1 MSLTQAELREIV
13 NNFIVYGDFLVGV
26 PFGGGHVN
34 DTYQL
39 TFDQGGV
46 RLYYILQ
53 RINHNAFRHPE
64 HVMENLDRVTAHLL
78 EKIHAAHIE
87 TRRRTIRLLRTPA
100 GKSYTYDRCGNCWR
114 AYVFIAN
121 ARAYDVLET
130 PEQAFRI
137 AQTIGEFQL
146 NLIDL
151 PGKRLHE
158 TIPNFH
164 NTPKRLEA
172 LENSI
177 RADKAGRVRNV
188 SKEIDFVM
196 ARKEECSKLLKLYDE
211 GSIPER
217 ITHNDTKANNILIDD
232 LTGEGLCMI
241 DLDTVMPGLS
251 LYDFGDIVR
260 SGTNPAEEDET
271 DLSKVEMRFDMYEA
285 LHRGYVDM
293 TSDFLTPAEY
303 ENLPFA
309 GKLITLEIGIR
320 FLADYLDGD
329 VYFKTRRAE
338 HNLDRCRTQ
347 FKLVESIER
356 QMNKMTALL

>member
-13 NNFIVYGDFLVGV
+13 YNFIVYVDFLVGV
-26 PFGGGHVN
+26 PFGGGNVN

-39 TFDQGGV
+39 AFDQGGV

-53 RINHNAFRHPE
+53 RINHNAFREPE
-64 HVMENLDRVTAHLL
+64 NVMENLDRVTAHLL
-78 EKIHAAHIE
+78 NKIHAAHAE

-100 GKSYTYDRCGNCWR
+100 GKPYTYDRCGNCWR

-158 TIPNFH
+158 TIPYFH
-164 NTPKRLEA
+164 HTPKRLEA
-172 LENSI
+172 LERSI
-177 RADKAGRVRNV
+177 KADKAGRVKDV
-188 SKEIDFVM
+188 AKEIDFVM
-196 ARKEECSKLLKLYDE
+196 ARKDECSRLIKLAEE

-217 ITHNDTKANNILIDD
+217 ICHNDTKANNILIDD

-271 DLSKVEMRFDMYEA
+271 DLSKVGMRFEMYEA
-285 LHRGYVDM
+285 LYRGYVDM

-329 VYFKTRRAE
+329 IYFKTRRAAQ
-338 HNLDRCRTQ
+338 NLDRCRTQ
-347 FKLVESIER
+347 FKLVESIEK
-356 QMNKMTALL
+356 QMDKMTALL

>member
-64 HVMENLDRVTAHLL
+64 QVMENLDRVTAHLL

-164 NTPKRLEA
+164 NTPKRLE
-172 LENSI
+172 
-177 RADKAGRVRNV
+177 
-188 SKEIDFVM
+188 
-196 ARKEECSKLLKLYDE
+196 
-211 GSIPER
+211 
-217 ITHNDTKANNILIDD
+217 
-232 LTGEGLCMI
+232 
-241 DLDTVMPGLS
+241 
-251 LYDFGDIVR
+251 
-260 SGTNPAEEDET
+260 
-271 DLSKVEMRFDMYEA
+271 
-285 LHRGYVDM
+285 
-293 TSDFLTPAEY
+293 
-303 ENLPFA
+303 
-309 GKLITLEIGIR
+309 
-320 FLADYLDGD
+320 
-329 VYFKTRRAE
+329 
-338 HNLDRCRTQ
+338 
-347 FKLVESIER
+347 
-356 QMNKMTALL
+356 

>member
-1 MSLTQAELREIV
+1 MSLTQAELRDIV
-13 NNFIVYGDFLVGV
+13 YNFIVYGDFLVGV
-26 PFGGGHVN
+26 PFGSGNVN

-53 RINHNAFRHPE
+53 RINHNVFRQPE
-64 HVMENLDRVTAHLL
+64 NVMENLDRVTSHLL
-78 EKIHAAHIE
+78 EKIHTAHLE

-100 GKSYTYDRCGNCWR
+100 DKTYTYDRCGNCWR

-158 TIPNFH
+158 TIPYFH
-164 NTPKRLEA
+164 HTPKRLEA
-172 LENSI
+172 LERSI
-177 RADKAGRVRNV
+177 RLDKVGRVKEV
-188 SKEIDFVM
+188 SREIDFVM
-196 ARKEECSKLLKLYDE
+196 ERKEECSKLVKLFEE

-232 LTGEGLCMI
+232 LSGEGLCMI
-241 DLDTVMPGLS
+241 DIIVMLIAMLLTAWAILGLDKFRWELRRLNMEIKRSIGEEQKQWRALRRKLWLS
-251 LYDFGDIVR
+251 L
-260 SGTNPAEEDET
+260 
-271 DLSKVEMRFDMYEA
+271 
-285 LHRGYVDM
+285 
-293 TSDFLTPAEY
+293 
-303 ENLPFA
+303 LPF
-309 GKLITLEIGIR
+309 
-320 FLADYLDGD
+320 
-329 VYFKTRRAE
+329 FKY
-338 HNLDRCRTQ
+338 
-347 FKLVESIER
+347 
-356 QMNKMTALL
+356 

>member
-1 MSLTQAELREIV
+1 MNLTQAELKEIV
-13 NNFIVYGDFLVGV
+13 YNFIVYGDFLVGV
-26 PFGGGHVN
+26 PFGGGNVN

-53 RINHNAFRHPE
+53 RINHNVFHKPE
-64 HVMENLDRVTAHLL
+64 NVMENLARVTDHLL
-78 EKIHAAHIE
+78 SKIHAAHME
-87 TRRRTIRLLRTPA
+87 TRRRTIRLLRTPE
-100 GKSYTYDRCGNCWR
+100 GKTCTFDRHGNCWR
-114 AYVFIAN
+114 AYVFITN

-130 PEQAFRI
+130 PEQAFCI

-151 PGKRLHE
+151 PGPRLHE

-172 LENSI
+172 LEQSI
-177 RADKAGRVRNV
+177 RKDEAGRVKSVQR
-188 SKEIDFVM
+188 EIDFVM
-196 ARKEECSKLLKLYDE
+196 DRKDECSKLVKLFEE

-232 LTGEGLCMI
+232 LSGEGLCMI

-271 DLSKVEMRFDMYEA
+271 DLSKVGMRFDMYEA

-293 TSDFLTPAEY
+293 TSGFLTPAEY

-320 FLADYLDGD
+320 FLADFLDGD
-329 VYFKTRRAE
+329 VYFKTRRANQ
-338 HNLDRCRTQ
+338 NLDRCRTQ
-347 FKLVESIER
+347 FKLVESIEE
-356 QMNKMTALL
+356 QMDKMTALL

>member
-1 MSLTQAELREIV
+1 MSRTQAELRDIV
-13 NNFIVYGDFLVGV
+13 YNFIVYGDFLVGV

-53 RINHNAFRHPE
+53 RINQNAFHKPE
-64 HVMENLDRVTAHLL
+64 EVMENLDRVTAHLL
-78 EKIHAAHIE
+78 AKIHAAHLE

-100 GKSYTYDRCGNCWR
+100 GKTYTYDKNGDCWR

-121 ARAYDVLET
+121 ARAYNVLET

-146 NLIDL
+146 NLLDL
-151 PGKRLHE
+151 QGERLHE

-172 LENSI
+172 LEEAI
-177 RADKAGRVRNV
+177 RNDKAGRVKSV
-188 SKEIDFVM
+188 SREIDFVM
-196 ARKEECSKLLKLYDE
+196 ARKEECSKLLKLHAE

-271 DLSKVEMRFDMYEA
+271 DLSQVEMRFDMYEA
-285 LHRGYVDM
+285 LHRGYVDI

-329 VYFKTRRAE
+329 VYFKTRRAN

-347 FKLVESIER
+347 FKMVESIER

>member
-1 MSLTQAELREIV
+1 MALTQAEIKEIIYKFV
-13 NNFIVYGDFLVGV
+13 VYGDFLVGV
-26 PFGGGHVN
+26 PFGTGNVN

-46 RLYYILQ
+46 RLFYILQ
-53 RINHNAFRHPE
+53 RINKGAFRNPE
-64 HVMENLDRVTAHLL
+64 AVMENLDRVTSHLL
-78 EKIHAAHIE
+78 GKIHARHLE
-87 TRRRTIRLLRTPA
+87 TRRRTIRLLKTPE
-100 GKSYTYDRCGNCWR
+100 GKSFVYDKNGECWR

-121 ARAYDVLET
+121 ARSYDVVET

-151 PGKRLHE
+151 PGPRLNE
-158 TIPNFH
+158 TIPDFH
-164 NTPKRLEA
+164 HTPKRLEA
-172 LENSI
+172 LEKAI
-177 RADKAGRVRNV
+177 REDRTGRVKAV
-188 SKEIDFVM
+188 GPEIDFVM
-196 ARKEECSKLLKLYDE
+196 KRKDECSKLVDLLEE

-232 LTGEGLCMI
+232 LSGEGLCMI

-260 SGTNPAEEDET
+260 SATNPAEEDET
-271 DLSKVEMRFDMYEA
+271 DLSKVGMRFEVYKA

-293 TSDFLTPAEY
+293 TGDFLTPAEF

-320 FLADYLDGD
+320 FLTDYLEGD
-329 VYFKTRRAE
+329 VYFKTRRTGQ
-338 HNLDRCRTQ
+338 NLDRCRTQ
-347 FKLVESIER
+347 FKLVESIEK
-356 QMNKMTALL
+356 QMNDMTALL

>member
-1 MSLTQAELREIV
+1 M
-13 NNFIVYGDFLVGV
+13 
-26 PFGGGHVN
+26 
-34 DTYQL
+34 
-39 TFDQGGV
+39 
-46 RLYYILQ
+46 
-53 RINHNAFRHPE
+53 
-64 HVMENLDRVTAHLL
+64 
-78 EKIHAAHIE
+78 
-87 TRRRTIRLLRTPA
+87 
-100 GKSYTYDRCGNCWR
+100 
-114 AYVFIAN
+114 
-121 ARAYDVLET
+121 
-130 PEQAFRI
+130 
-137 AQTIGEFQL
+137 
-146 NLIDL
+146 
-151 PGKRLHE
+151 
-158 TIPNFH
+158 
-164 NTPKRLEA
+164 
-172 LENSI
+172 
-177 RADKAGRVRNV
+177 
-188 SKEIDFVM
+188 
-196 ARKEECSKLLKLYDE
+196 KLFEE

-271 DLSKVEMRFDMYEA
+271 DLSKVEMRFEMYEA

-329 VYFKTRRAE
+329 IYFKTRRAD

-347 FKLVESIER
+347 FKLVESIEK